1 MANERIFSNFTIN
14 ADVTPLYD
22 SWGTADYWGCTE
34 WINWHKAMVQKYG
47 LQVAN
52 DKFVNAWLDGLSVV
66 AGGRGNAPGS
76 NYIVDSVPLD
86 CRSFNTEFR
95 NYIKNNETLYN
106 VVYSGIAGTIVK
118 PIGATVDVVE
128 NVSSGVSN
136 VSKVFR
142 YVLPAAILVIAV
154 IFAYRIYKKK

>member
-66 AGGRGNAPGS
+66 AGGRGTAPGS

-86 CRSFNTEFR
+86 CRSFNSEFR

-142 YVLPAAILVIAV
+142 YALPIFILAIAA
-154 IFAYRIYKKK
+154 IFAYRIYKNK

>member
-1 MANERIFSNFTIN
+1 MANNRLFSNFTIN

-34 WINWHKAMVQKYG
+34 WINWHKSMVQKYG
-47 LQVAN
+47 LQKAN
-52 DKFVNAWLDGLSVV
+52 DRFIDAWLDGLSVV

-86 CRSFNTEFR
+86 CRSFNSNFR
-95 NYIKNNETLYN
+95 DYIKKNQALYD

-118 PIGATVDVVE
+118 PIGATVDVVD
-128 NVSSGVSN
+128 NVSGGITN
-136 VSKVFR
+136 VSKVIR
-142 YVLPAAILVIAV
+142 YGLPIIIILIAG
-154 IFAYRIYKKK
+154 IYAYKIYKK